1 MEYFVQWIKNIAIF
15 YIIASLILNI
25 IPGDKYKRYIRLFLG
40 VVMVILLIKPIGRL
54 TGLDGK
60 FDELFWTGSYGAMS
74 ADLKAELAFADEERI
89 RLITAEFEK
98 KISDDIK
105 EYVESLGA
113 VYISSRPEINIDPAS
128 KGYGSLSRI
137 SVDISRGDAYSQG
150 NIYVP
155 PVYAQDKDKYYEDEL
170 IAIEIKNYLA
180 DFYNLEK
187 RNIYVNISQ

>member
-25 IPGDKYKRYIRLFLG
+25 IPGDKYKRYIKLFLG

-113 VYISSRPEINIDPAS
+113 VYISSRPEIDIDPAS

-137 SVDISRGDAYSQG
+137 SVDISRGGAYSQG

-155 PVYAQDKDKYYEDEL
+155 PVYAQDQDKYYEDEL

>member
-15 YIIASLILNI
+15 YIIASLVLNI

-40 VVMVILLIKPIGRL
+40 AVMVILLIKPIGRL

-137 SVDISRGDAYSQG
+137 SVDISRGGAYSQG

>member
-1 MEYFVQWIKNIAIF
+1 MEYFVQWIKNIAVF

-25 IPGDKYKRYIRLFLG
+25 IPGDKYKRYIKLFLG

-74 ADLKAELAFADEERI
+74 DELKAELAFADEERI
-89 RLITAEFEK
+89 RVITAEFEK
-98 KISDDIK
+98 KISADIK
-105 EYVESLGA
+105 DYVESLGA
-113 VYISSRPEINIDPAS
+113 VYISSRPEIDIDPAS
-128 KGYGSLSRI
+128 KGYGSLARI
-137 SVDISRGDAYSQG
+137 SVEISRGGAYSQG

-155 PVYAQDKDKYYEDEL
+155 PVYVQDRDNYYEDEL

-180 DFYNLEK
+180 DFYKLEK

>member
-1 MEYFVQWIKNIAIF
+1 MEYFVQWIKNIAVF

-25 IPGDKYKRYIRLFLG
+25 IPGDKYKRYIKLFLG

-60 FDELFWTGSYGAMS
+60 FDKLFWTGSYGAMS
-74 ADLKAELAFADEERI
+74 DELKAELAFADEERI
-89 RLITAEFEK
+89 RVITAEFEK
-98 KISDDIK
+98 KISADIK
-105 EYVESLGA
+105 DYVESLGA
-113 VYISSRPEINIDPAS
+113 VYISSRPEIDIDPAS
-128 KGYGSLSRI
+128 KGYGSLARI
-137 SVDISRGDAYSQG
+137 SVEISRGGAYSQG

-155 PVYAQDKDKYYEDEL
+155 PVYVQDRDNYYEDEL

-180 DFYNLEK
+180 DFYKLEK

>member
-1 MEYFVQWIKNIAIF
+1 MEYFVQWIKNIAVF

-25 IPGDKYKRYIRLFLG
+25 IPGDKYKRYIKLFLG

-74 ADLKAELAFADEERI
+74 DELKAELAFADEERI
-89 RLITAEFEK
+89 RVITAEFEK
-98 KISDDIK
+98 KISSDIK
-105 EYVESLGA
+105 DYVESLGA
-113 VYISSRPEINIDPAS
+113 VYISSRPEIDIDPAS
-128 KGYGSLSRI
+128 KGYGSLARI
-137 SVDISRGDAYSQG
+137 SVEISRGGAYSQG

-155 PVYAQDKDKYYEDEL
+155 PVYVQDRDNYYEDEL

-180 DFYNLEK
+180 DFYKLEK

>member
-137 SVDISRGDAYSQG
+137 SVDISRGGAYSQG

>member
-15 YIIASLILNI
+15 YIIASLVLNI

-137 SVDISRGDAYSQG
+137 SVDISRGGAYSQG

>member
-105 EYVESLGA
+105 AYVESLGA
-113 VYISSRPEINIDPAS
+113 VYISSRTEINIDPAS

-137 SVDISRGDAYSQG
+137 SVDISRGGAYSQG

>member
-1 MEYFVQWIKNIAIF
+1 MEYLVRWIKNIAIF
-15 YIIASLILNI
+15 YIVASLILNI
-25 IPGDKYKRYIRLFLG
+25 IPGDKYKRYIKLFLG
-40 VVMVILLIKPIGRL
+40 IVMVILLIKPIGRL
-54 TGLDGK
+54 TGLDGR
-60 FDELFWTGSYGAMS
+60 FDELFLSGSYGAMS
-74 ADLKAELAFADEERI
+74 EDLRAELAFADEERI

-98 KISDDIK
+98 KISADIK

-113 VYISSRPEINIDPAS
+113 VYIDSRPEIDIDPAS
-128 KGYGSLSRI
+128 KGYGSLARI
-137 SVDISRGDAYSQG
+137 SVDIARGGAYSQG

-155 PVYAQDKDKYYEDEL
+155 PVYVQDRDNYYEDEL

>member
-105 EYVESLGA
+105 AYVESLGA
-113 VYISSRPEINIDPAS
+113 VYISSRPEIDIDPAS

-137 SVDISRGDAYSQG
+137 SVDISRGGAYSQG

-155 PVYAQDKDKYYEDEL
+155 PIYAQDKDKYYEDEL

>member
-1 MEYFVQWIKNIAIF
+1 M
-15 YIIASLILNI
+15 
-25 IPGDKYKRYIRLFLG
+25 
-40 VVMVILLIKPIGRL
+40 
-54 TGLDGK
+54 
-60 FDELFWTGSYGAMS
+60 
-74 ADLKAELAFADEERI
+74 
-89 RLITAEFEK
+89 
-98 KISDDIK
+98 
-105 EYVESLGA
+105 ESLGA

-137 SVDISRGDAYSQG
+137 SVDISRGGAYSQG

>member
-1 MEYFVQWIKNIAIF
+1 MEYFVQWIKNIAVF
-15 YIIASLILNI
+15 YIIASLVLNI
-25 IPGDKYKRYIRLFLG
+25 IPGDKYKRYIKLFLG

-74 ADLKAELAFADEERI
+74 DELKAELAFADEERI
-89 RLITAEFEK
+89 RVITAEFEK
-98 KISDDIK
+98 KISADIK
-105 EYVESLGA
+105 DYVESLGA
-113 VYISSRPEINIDPAS
+113 VYISSRPEIDIDPAS
-128 KGYGSLSRI
+128 KGYGSLARI
-137 SVDISRGDAYSQG
+137 SVEISRGGAYSQG

-155 PVYAQDKDKYYEDEL
+155 PVYVQDRDNYYEDEL

-180 DFYNLEK
+180 DFYKLEK

>member
-98 KISDDIK
+98 KISDEGVCGK
-105 EYVESLGA
+105 PR
-113 VYISSRPEINIDPAS
+113 SRVHKLKA
-128 KGYGSLSRI
+128 
-137 SVDISRGDAYSQG
+137 
-150 NIYVP
+150 
-155 PVYAQDKDKYYEDEL
+155 
-170 IAIEIKNYLA
+170 
-180 DFYNLEK
+180 
-187 RNIYVNISQ
+187 

>member
-25 IPGDKYKRYIRLFLG
+25 IPGDKYKRYIKLFLG

-137 SVDISRGDAYSQG
+137 SVDISRGGAYSQG